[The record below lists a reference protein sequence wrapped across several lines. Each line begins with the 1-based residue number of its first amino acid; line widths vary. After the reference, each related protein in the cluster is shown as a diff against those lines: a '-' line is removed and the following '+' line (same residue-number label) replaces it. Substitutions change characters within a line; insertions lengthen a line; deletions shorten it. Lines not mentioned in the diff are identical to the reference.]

1 LPAAASGEGMGFA
14 RSVPLVS
21 FVATA
26 LLAGCGAPQAAEQDI
41 APVREWRIGTAEH
54 IALWYHGLAYTARAA
69 DTSAT
74 PPRARN
80 GPLAGVDT
88 LPPLPLYRPGYVD
101 SMTALKRAAG
111 VFPTELDKRAAE
123 FAREFE
129 GEAAY
134 SALHFLP
141 LYFRDG
147 EALFGAIRV
156 WHQAEGDPQ
165 RVTGA
170 AAQAVAFLSALF
182 RTARQR
188 DIVTAWANVLLD
200 ESRVFYHEH
209 WRAVQ
214 PELAALASAVS
225 TEWQPAADSLRDFLL
240 FANLRGGELFLVPA
254 LGPEG
259 RIVTRGVQR
268 PRVAIGT
275 PPPGRPRDAL
285 WPFIREL
292 IYPLTAETV
301 REYLAPVRIR
311 ELGETAI
318 TSRGAVRAG
327 ALLVDRAL
335 PADGAAYLRFFLQGA
350 GHELPAGRDEL
361 DAAFVRAFP
370 VPTELQAG
378 LEEMVQR
385 ALAGI

>member
-1 LPAAASGEGMGFA
+1 MGSA
-14 RSVPLVS
+14 RSRPLLLA
-21 FVATA
+21 ATA
-26 LLAGCGAPQAAEQDI
+26 LLIACGAPQAGEQDI

-69 DTSAT
+69 DASAAPT
-74 PPRARN
+74 RAPDGQR
-80 GPLAGVDT
+80 ADT

-111 VFPTELDKRAAE
+111 VFPTELDERADE

-129 GEAAY
+129 GEDAY

-147 EALFGAIRV
+147 DALFGAIRV
-156 WHQAEGDPQ
+156 WHQAGGDPR
-165 RVTGA
+165 RVGGA

-182 RTARQR
+182 RTERQR
-188 DIVTAWANVLLD
+188 NTVAAWANVLQA

-209 WRAVQ
+209 WQTREPA
-214 PELAALASAVS
+214 LAALDSAV
-225 TEWQPAADSLRDFLL
+225 TAEWQPVADSLADFLL
-240 FANLRGGELFLVPA
+240 YARLRGGELFLVPA

-259 RIVTRGVQR
+259 RIVTRGVQQ
-268 PRVAIGT
+268 PRVAIAT
-275 PPPGRPRDAL
+275 PPAGRPRDAL

-311 ELGETAI
+311 ELGETAV
-318 TSRGAVRAG
+318 TSRAAVRAG
-327 ALLVDRAL
+327 ALLVDRVL
-335 PADGAAYLRFFLQGA
+335 PADGAAYRRYFLAGA
-350 GHELPAGRDEL
+350 GHEPPAGSDEL
-361 DAAFVRAFP
+361 DAAFRRAFP
-370 VPTELQAG
+370 IPPELEAG
-378 LEEMVQR
+378 IEDMVRQ